1 MPLSPRRVLRT
12 FRYAMLFDG
21 VDDWVVASLPNV
33 QSYTVHVWVNPLQ
46 FMPFYGLDNDILG
59 THSPGYYG
67 SAISLIVRPYNLRAI
82 YQDSARIV
90 VVSIP
95 GFNRFYFASL
105 SASNGGDATLRVYDG
120 GLIDSRTVS
129 GVLWTQTI
137 SQISLGG
144 AVRGI
149 RRYSNIYLSNV
160 MIYSRILSET
170 EISWNYVNPD
180 NPIRNGLVLWLRAH
194 PDYVKDI
201 DGDGLL
207 EWLDLSGYGNHGK
220 IYGARLVELIRTPTR
235 TLTVARTVPVA
246 R

>member
-1 MPLSPRRVLRT
+1 MPLSPSRVLRT
-12 FRYAMLFDG
+12 FRYAMFFDG
-21 VDDWVVASLPNV
+21 VDDRVVASLPNV

-59 THSPGYYG
+59 TGSPGYYG
-67 SAISLIVRPYNLRAI
+67 SAISLIVRPYNLRAV
-82 YQDSARIV
+82 YQDAAHVV

-120 GLIDSRTVS
+120 GLIGSRTVS

-149 RRYSNIYLSNV
+149 WRYSNIYLSNV
-160 MIYSRILSET
+160 MIYSRILSES

-180 NPIRNGLVLWLRAH
+180 SPIRDGLVLWLRAH
-194 PDYVKDI
+194 PDNIKDI
-201 DGDGLL
+201 DGDGVP
-207 EWLDLSGYGNHGK
+207 EWLDLSGFNNHGK
-220 IYGARLVELIRTPTR
+220 IYGARLVELIRTPARALAPTR
-235 TLTVARTVPVA
+235 ILATAR
-246 R
+246 